1 VRWPQIATLAAAAS
15 IVAAEPA
22 AAERLMASL
31 SNRHVMITSNYTGVE
46 LVLFGSVERD
56 AASAARTN
64 PYDIVATV
72 IGPRETLRVRHS
84 QRVLGIWVNTA
95 ARTFVDPPS
104 YLAVL
109 ANRPLDLI
117 AGAENRRKLQLG
129 LTDTPLP
136 ELINNDIGEVTN
148 DPFRGALVRLMGE
161 RGLYSEEANAITFLT
176 PTLFRASIKLPAQVP
191 VGDYTVDVKL
201 FADGN
206 MIGHTA
212 LLFEIV
218 KVGFEQ
224 FVVEAA
230 RDHGLL
236 YGFATAC
243 MALLTGW
250 IASVAFRRD

>member
-1 VRWPQIATLAAAAS
+1 MRWPQIAALAAAAAV
-15 IVAAEPA
+15 VATEPA
-22 AAERLMASL
+22 AAERLVASL

-46 LVLFGSVERD
+46 LVLFGSIERD
-56 AASAARTN
+56 ASNAARTN

-72 IGPRETLRVRHS
+72 IGPRETLRLRHS
-84 QRVLGIWVNTA
+84 QRMLGIWVNTA
-95 ARTFVDPPS
+95 ARTFVDPPA

-109 ANRPLDLI
+109 ANRPVALI
-117 AGAENRRKLQLG
+117 ASAENRRKLQIG

-161 RGLYSEEANAITFLT
+161 RGLYSEETNAVTFLT

-191 VGDYTVDVKL
+191 IGDYTVDVKL

-206 MIGHTA
+206 LIGRTA
-212 LLFEIV
+212 LLFQIV

>member
-1 VRWPQIATLAAAAS
+1 MNRLPLATLVAAAV
-15 IVAAEPA
+15 IVAAQPA
-22 AAERLMASL
+22 TAERLIASL
-31 SNRHVMITSNYTGVE
+31 SNRQVMITSNYTGVE

-56 AASAARTN
+56 PSSPARRN

-72 IGPRETLRVRHS
+72 IGPRETLRVRHK
-84 QRVLGIWVNTA
+84 QRVLGIWVNTE
-95 ARTFVDPPS
+95 ARTFVYPPA

-117 AGAENRRKLQLG
+117 TNAENRRKLQIG
-129 LTDTPLP
+129 IADTALP
-136 ELINNDIGEVTN
+136 ELINNDIGEVAN
-148 DPFRGALVRLMGE
+148 EPFRGALVRLMDE
-161 RGLYSEEANAITFLT
+161 RGLYSEEANAVTFLT

-206 MIGHTA
+206 LIGHTA
-212 LLFEIV
+212 LLFKSV

-230 RDHGLL
+230 RNHGLL
-236 YGFATAC
+236 YGVATAC

>member
-1 VRWPQIATLAAAAS
+1 MRWPRIAALAAAAA
-15 IVAAEPA
+15 IVATEPA
-22 AAERLMASL
+22 AAERLVASL

-46 LVLFGSVERD
+46 LVLFGSIERD
-56 AASAARTN
+56 ASNAPRTN

-72 IGPRETLRVRHS
+72 IGPRETLRLRHS

-117 AGAENRRKLQLG
+117 ASAENRRKLQIG

-136 ELINNDIGEVTN
+136 ELVNNDIGEVTS

-161 RGLYSEEANAITFLT
+161 RGLYSEEANAVTFLT

-191 VGDYTVDVKL
+191 VGDYMVDVKL

-206 MIGHTA
+206 LIAHTA
-212 LLFEIV
+212 LLFQIV

-230 RDHGLL
+230 RDHALL